1 MASFKILLF
10 VVALFAVSFA
20 AEEETRE
27 KKGIAAGLLGYGGY
41 GGYYGGIARSAYPYG
56 YGYGLG
62 YSAGYLGGYHGLV
75 NPIYHGG
82 HHIVY

>member
-10 VVALFAVSFA
+10 VFALFAVAFA

-27 KKGIAAGLLGYGGY
+27 KKGIAPGLLGYGGY
-41 GGYYGGIARSAYPYG
+41 GGYYGGIARSVYPGYG
-56 YGYGLG
+56 YGGYGLG
-62 YSAGYLGGYHGLV
+62 YHSGYVGY

-82 HHIVY
+82 IGHHVVY